1 MYLQKFDPEFTPAVK
16 IDRNLSVKYSPTQE
30 SIVMSLKHITDEK
43 GEHVLCTGQDAE
55 KESITS
61 PCNNDSH
68 DNNIITAHDPT
79 IIQSNGA
86 TDSGIVLNSDQNQ
99 NSFNYQDKSASC
111 FPSTSLGNVTKPR
124 CSIPVHSSGEIP
136 GLDSQTQTWSFCDS
150 GYKTKLESQN
160 PLEPLTGHGGTTTD
174 EYVHEHAQLQ
184 INIAVNS
191 SNSTTPELDEMNGI
205 LSTSSERSSC
215 FHDIDTTLTPNDH
228 DATND
233 HMINANA
240 DSTGCN
246 ISANDYATQLQM
258 PCSEITE
265 NYSSMRHSGGGIPL
279 GSYTNTTMRLP
290 GMDGSSLSI
299 MCDTDF
305 QDSIDT
311 SIDTSTCII

>member
-1 MYLQKFDPEFTPAVK
+1 MQKFDPEFTPAVE
-16 IDRNLSVKYSPTQE
+16 IDRNFSVKYSPTQE

-43 GEHVLCTGQDAE
+43 GEHVLCTDQDAE
-55 KESITS
+55 KESIIS
-61 PCNNDSH
+61 LCNNESH
-68 DNNIITAHDPT
+68 DINIITTHDPT

-99 NSFNYQDKSASC
+99 NPSNYQDKSASS
-111 FPSTSLGNVTKPR
+111 FPSTSLDYVTEPR
-124 CSIPVHSSGEIP
+124 CSIPVHPSGDIP
-136 GLDSQTQTWSFCDS
+136 GLDSQTQAWSFCDS
-150 GYKTKLESQN
+150 GYKTELESQN

-184 INIAVNS
+184 ISTAVNS
-191 SNSTTPELDEMNGI
+191 SNSTSPELDEMNGI
-205 LSTSSERSSC
+205 LSASSESSSC
-215 FHDIDTTLTPNDH
+215 FHDIDTTLTPDDH
-228 DATND
+228 DATDN
-233 HMINANA
+233 HMINTNA

-246 ISANDYATQLQM
+246 ISAKFNDYATQLQM

-265 NYSSMRHSGGGIPL
+265 NYSSMRQSGGGIPL

-311 SIDTSTCII
+311 STCII

>member
-1 MYLQKFDPEFTPAVK
+1 MYMQKFDPEFTPAVE
-16 IDRNLSVKYSPTQE
+16 IDRNFSVKYSPTQE

-43 GEHVLCTGQDAE
+43 GEHVLCTDQDAE

-61 PCNNDSH
+61 TYNNESH
-68 DNNIITAHDPT
+68 DTNIITAHDPT

-86 TDSGIVLNSDQNQ
+86 ADSGIVVNSDQNQ
-99 NSFNYQDKSASC
+99 NSSNYQDKSASSS
-111 FPSTSLGNVTKPR
+111 PSTSLGYVTEPR
-124 CSIPVHSSGEIP
+124 CSIPVHPSGEIP
-136 GLDSQTQTWSFCDS
+136 GLDSQTQAWSFCDS
-150 GYKTKLESQN
+150 GYKTELESQN

-184 INIAVNS
+184 ISIAVNS
-191 SNSTTPELDEMNGI
+191 SNSTSPELDEMNGL
-205 LSTSSERSSC
+205 LSASSESSSC
-215 FHDIDTTLTPNDH
+215 FHDIVTTLTLDDH

-233 HMINANA
+233 HLINANA

-246 ISANDYATQLQM
+246 INTNDYATQLQM

-265 NYSSMRHSGGGIPL
+265 NYSSMRQSGGGIPL
-279 GSYTNTTMRLP
+279 GSCTNTMRLP

-305 QDSIDT
+305 QDS
-311 SIDTSTCII
+311 TSTCII